1 MARTIKTISAP
12 RLADLVVNGVTTKGI
27 VSLVNDYLATLVA
40 PTVRA
45 WSLDISWPDKRQH
58 LQWNFTV
65 VSDSGG
71 AALATP
77 FTLLVNQ
84 AQKLTDLE
92 TAIQTYYTAN
102 AATTFIAG
110 PRLTEIDKDDTVLT
124 KQWIAGHLVNAT
136 PGASANYSL
145 IA

>member
-1 MARTIKTISAP
+1 MARTIQTLYAP

-27 VSLVNDYLATLVA
+27 LSLVNDYLATLVA
-40 PTVRA
+40 PVIRA

-58 LQWNFTV
+58 LQWAFTV

-77 FTLLVNQ
+77 FQLLVNQ
-84 AQKLTDLE
+84 APSLADLQ

-110 PRLTEIDKDDTVLT
+110 PRMTEIDKDDTVLT
-124 KQWIAGHLVNAT
+124 KQWIAAHIVNAT
-136 PGASANYSL
+136 PGATANYDL
-145 IA
+145 TA